1 MTGSPSPE
9 TRGSDPRLTASG
21 PGDSYPAKST
31 AGSGRQ
37 DILLLILLGALWGS
51 AFPVIR
57 VGIVAGAPPLIFAAV
72 RYALTAGFLVPIAI
86 LLRARIP
93 PRSQLVPAAVFG
105 GVLIIG
111 LYGGLLYLG
120 EQSTSG
126 GLAAVLAASASFWS
140 VLFGYALLPGE
151 RFGREEMIGL
161 VIGFVGVGVLVL
173 PDLGTGPTTTLVGA
187 IFVLVAVIS
196 FAAGGVLL
204 RRTVAAEPTLWTLA
218 TQFAVA
224 AALVGVMAAVLG
236 EPRALGNTS
245 VTLPALAY
253 LVVVPS
259 ILGYVLY
266 FRLHHR
272 VGPSR
277 ANLVVYVGPV
287 VAVMVGFLLF
297 GEKVT
302 AIEIGGMALIVAGL
316 YIVHRGRLTKK
327 G

>member
-1 MTGSPSPE
+1 MTSPPSAE
-9 TRGSDPRLTASG
+9 TGVSKARPMPAQPGETPATEAAS
-21 PGDSYPAKST
+21 
-31 AGSGRQ
+31 GSGRQ
-37 DILLLILLGALWGS
+37 DLLLLILLGGLWGT

-57 VGIVAGAPPLIFAAV
+57 VGILAGAPPLVFAAV
-72 RYALTAGFLVPIAI
+72 RYALTAGCLVPIA
-86 LLRARIP
+86 LVLRARVP
-93 PRSQLVPAAVFG
+93 PRSQLIPAAIFG
-105 GVLIIG
+105 GVFIIG
-111 LYGGLLYLG
+111 LYGGLLYIG

-140 VLFGYALLPGE
+140 VLFGYAILPGE

-161 VIGFVGVGVLVL
+161 VVGFVGVGVLVL
-173 PDLGTGPTTTLVGA
+173 PELGTGPTTTLVGS
-187 IFVLVAVIS
+187 IFVLVAVVS

-204 RRTVAAEPTLWTLA
+204 RRTVPAEPTLWTLT

-224 AALVGVMAAVLG
+224 AALVGAIAISVG
-236 EPRALGNTS
+236 EPRALGNAS
-245 VTLPALAY
+245 ATLPTLAY
-253 LVVVPS
+253 LVVFPS

-287 VAVMVGFLLF
+287 VAVIVGFVLF

-302 AIEIGGMALIVAGL
+302 PIEIGGMALIVVGL
-316 YIVHRGRLTKK
+316 YIVQRGRLTKK